1 MGLKYATCNQL
12 QDLKMKREHKI
23 SSECDYEL
31 APEDFFTERAALAVS
46 KDMQWITAFN
56 EQ

>member
-1 MGLKYATCNQL
+1 
-12 QDLKMKREHKI
+12 MKREHKI